1 MRREITVAAI
11 VLLGLTAL
19 AASAGVGAAQDAE
32 VDLETCDFP
41 YEGPDG
47 ETVIEEEPETVAP
60 GIAGVSQI
68 LWEIDAQE
76 KVVGLTSNSFYLEDS
91 EGYTDLGTTLGGGFE
106 ENVVAQDPDI
116 VVNGLFEPEGLEET
130 LESAGI
136 EYYFLP
142 QSGSFEEIKENVRLT
157 GRLIGECEEAEDV
170 VEDMEDTISNV
181 ENAVEGEQRPLVMFG
196 APTEEGN
203 NYVPGEGT
211 FKHDVITTAGGE
223 NVYARIGI
231 EGELEQLL
239 SDEKRVEAL
248 SEDPDWI
255 VIESGGSV
263 PNTDLY
269 NQTTAVQEDQIL
281 TVNTNYI
288 NQDAP
293 RIVTPLERMARAF
306 HPEAFASEPDDGGSL
321 PDPEDEGTGTV
332 SSQLTVADNVSVAEF
347 GSGAVEAI
355 ELNVGTEG
363 DVTVSNV
370 ETGDA
375 PGLAL
380 RRAVVTVP
388 DDARDAGGSV
398 RMSIDDATLED
409 SGVPAEDLV
418 VVGLGDGW
426 SALETTRFD
435 TDDGVTL
442 VAETPVFD
450 EFAVVASTE
459 PTPVVESSV
468 ENDETVTLDASGS
481 SDEYGEIVS
490 HRWDMGDETHEGETV
505 EVTANNGDEV
515 TLTVTNDAGL
525 SATMTETVKL
535 ADEGETDEGTDGRGD
550 EESETDDGSDGS
562 SEEEETGENTQEDDT
577 GDESQTSETGDEG
590 DGGSEG
596 LPGFTA
602 VIALVAITAFVAV
615 RAHR

>member
-41 YEGPDG
+41 YEAPDG
-47 ETVIEEEPETVAP
+47 ETVIEEEPERVAP

-68 LWEIDAQE
+68 LWELDAQE
-76 KVVGLTSNSFYLEDS
+76 KVVGLTSNSFYLEGS
-91 EGYTDLGTTLGGGFE
+91 EGYTDLGTTLGGGFGE
-106 ENVVAQDPDI
+106 KVIAQNPDI
-116 VVNGLFEPEGLEET
+116 VVNALYESENLEET
-130 LESAGI
+130 LESAEI
-136 EYYFLP
+136 DYYFLP
-142 QSGSFEEIKENVRLT
+142 QSGSFEEIKQNVRLT
-157 GRLIGECEEAEDV
+157 GRLIGECEEAADV
-170 VEDMEDTISNV
+170 IEEMEGTILNV

-203 NYVPGEGT
+203 NYVPGDGT
-211 FKHDVITTAGGE
+211 FKHDVITTAGGR
-223 NVYARIGI
+223 NVYAEIGI

-306 HPEAFASEPDDGGSL
+306 HPEAFVSEPGDGGSL

-332 SSQLTVADNVSVAEF
+332 SSQLTVADNFSVAEF

-380 RRAVVTVP
+380 RRAVVAVP

-409 SGVPAEDLV
+409 VGVPTEDLV
-418 VVGLGDGW
+418 VVGLNDGW

-459 PTPVVESSV
+459 PTSVIESTV
-468 ENDETVTLDASGS
+468 GGADETVTLDASGS

-490 HRWDMGDETHEGETV
+490 YRWEVGDETHERETV
-505 EVTANNGDEV
+505 EVTANDGDEV

-525 SATMTETVKL
+525 SATATETVEVT
-535 ADEGETDEGTDGRGD
+535 ADEVETGEENGERSGEDSDTGDGSEDSTENNGQTEDDTQEDTETDE
-550 EESETDDGSDGS
+550 E
-562 SEEEETGENTQEDDT
+562 Q
-577 GDESQTSETGDEG
+577 QTEQD
-590 DGGSEG
+590 GSEG

-602 VIALVAITAFVAV
+602 VAAVFAFLTLVAV
-615 RAHR
+615 RARR

>member
-41 YEGPDG
+41 YEAPDG

-68 LWEIDAQE
+68 LWELDAQD
-76 KVVGLTSNSFYLEDS
+76 KVVGLTSNSFYLEGS

-136 EYYFLP
+136 NYYFLP

-157 GRLIGECEEAEDV
+157 GRLIGECDAAADV
-170 VEDMEDTISNV
+170 VEDMEGSISEV
-181 ENAVEGEQRPLVMFG
+181 EDAVEGEQRPLVMFG

-223 NVYARIGI
+223 NVYAEIGI

-306 HPEAFASEPDDGGSL
+306 HPEAFVSEPGDGGSL
-321 PDPEDEGTGTV
+321 PDPENEGTGTV
-332 SSQLTVADNVSVAEF
+332 TSQLTVVDNVSVAEF
-347 GSGAVEAI
+347 GSGAVEAV
-355 ELNVGTEG
+355 ELNVEVYGE
-363 DVTVSNV
+363 VTVSNV

-409 SGVPAEDLV
+409 AGVPTEDLV
-418 VVGLGDGW
+418 VVGLNDGW
-426 SALETTRFD
+426 SALETTRFE

-442 VAETPVFD
+442 IAETPVFG

-468 ENDETVTLDASGS
+468 ENDGTVTLDASGS
-481 SDEYGEIVS
+481 SDEYSEIVS
-490 HRWDMGDETHEGETV
+490 YRWDVGDETHEGETI
-505 EVTANNGDEV
+505 EVTADDGDEV

-525 SATMTETVKL
+525 SAATTETVEL
-535 ADEGETDEGTDGRGD
+535 ADGGETD

-562 SEEEETGENTQEDDT
+562 AEEGETEDGTQEDNTD
-577 GDESQTSETGDEG
+577 DESQTSETGDSG
-590 DGGSEG
+590 DNGSEG

-602 VIALVAITAFVAV
+602 VIALVALTVFVAA

>member
-41 YEGPDG
+41 YEAPDG

-68 LWEIDAQE
+68 LWELDAQE
-76 KVVGLTSNSFYLEDS
+76 KVVGLTSNSFYLEGS
-91 EGYTDLGTTLGGGFE
+91 EGYTDLGTTLPGGYA
-106 ENVVAQDPDI
+106 ENVVAQNPDI
-116 VVNGLFEPEGLEET
+116 VVNALYEPENLEET

-142 QSGSFEEIKENVRLT
+142 QSGSFEEIKQNVRLT
-157 GRLIGECEEAEDV
+157 GRLIGECESAEDV
-170 VEDMEDTISNV
+170 VKDMEGTISEV
-181 ENAVEGEQRPLVMFG
+181 EDAVEGEQRPLVMFG
-196 APTEEGN
+196 TPTEEGN

-211 FKHDVITTAGGE
+211 FKHDVITTAGGR
-223 NVYARIGI
+223 NVYAEIGI

-281 TVNTNYI
+281 TVNKNYI

-306 HPEAFASEPDDGGSL
+306 HPEAFVSEPGDGGSL
-321 PDPEDEGTGTV
+321 PDPEDDGTGTV
-332 SSQLTVADNVSVAEF
+332 SSRLTVSDGVSVAEF
-347 GSGAVEAI
+347 GSGAIEAI
-355 ELNVGTEG
+355 ELNVETEG
-363 DVTVSNV
+363 DVTVSNI

-380 RRAVVTVP
+380 RRAVASVP

-409 SGVPAEDLV
+409 AEVPTEDLV
-418 VVGLGDGW
+418 VVGLKDGW
-426 SALETTRFD
+426 SALETTRFE

-459 PTPVVESSV
+459 PTPAIESTV
-468 ENDETVTLDASGS
+468 GEAGETVTLDASGS
-481 SDEYGEIVS
+481 SDEYGEIVGY
-490 HRWDMGDETHEGETV
+490 RWEVGDETHEGETV
-505 EVTANNGDEV
+505 EVTANDGDEV

-525 SATMTETVKL
+525 SATATETVEVT
-535 ADEGETDEGTDGRGD
+535 ADEGEAGEGTDEQSD
-550 EESETDDGSDGS
+550 EDSEANDGSEDSTEDDGQTEDD
-562 SEEEETGENTQEDDT
+562 TQED
-577 GDESQTSETGDEG
+577 GETGDEQPTG
-590 DGGSEG
+590 EDGGEG

-602 VIALVAITAFVAV
+602 LAALAALVSFVVV